1 MGVQFSANVQKLFD
15 SRPDKTRVI
24 DGNRTLSWP
33 FIDRQGNDEQSYVIH
48 MVGAAERA
56 KTLADENCSLTSC
69 APIAMWL
76 CVPAGEK
83 R

>member
-33 FIDRQGNDEQSYVIH
+33 FIDRRAVLLSRCGFACPREKNDDQNIFRRMCV
-48 MVGAAERA
+48 RR
-56 KTLADENCSLTSC
+56 D
-69 APIAMWL
+69 PI
-76 CVPAGEK
+76 
-83 R
+83 